1 MSLLPYF
8 TIILI
13 VLYVAMVLCIAGFV
27 IAALNRIGRGLEGI
41 ANALRHTESKAP
53 E

>member
-1 MSLLPYF
+1 MLGPY
-8 TIILI
+8 TILLI

-27 IAALNRIGRGLEGI
+27 IAALNRIGRGLEDI
-41 ANALRHTESKAP
+41 AHALRHVDSKAA